1 MRALSSPWV
10 RIVVD
15 VLHDLAAGAWP
26 GATAA
31 LWLAR
36 NRAAELG
43 SDVLESTVEAW
54 APVAW
59 VMLGSLAVLIAT
71 GFMRIDYLGA
81 GMPEE
86 LRSARSRTAAYKHV
100 AFVAVFIASTVF
112 AFGMLGT

>member
-1 MRALSSPWV
+1 MRVLSSPSV
-10 RIVVD
+10 RLVVD

-43 SDVLESTVEAW
+43 PDVLVSTVEAW
-54 APVAW
+54 SPVAW
-59 VMLGSLAVLIAT
+59 VMIVSLATLVAT

-100 AFVAVFIASTVF
+100 AFVAVFIASTVV
-112 AFGMLGT
+112 AFGLLDV